1 MKTFDSVTTLRI
13 LTVLAG
19 LALLLSTPMAVSHA
33 ATPEKP
39 KAPGVIDDFTDTQKT
54 PWKFITDNVMG
65 GKSTGKM
72 VFITQDKKPSL
83 HMTGSVSSKKKN
95 NFIQVRRP
103 ANPAPKKKYF
113 NASDYDG
120 LKLKVKGNSQ
130 TYAIHFKTS
139 STLFPWQ
146 HYEATFKTQGI
157 WEEIFIPFKDFKPK
171 SLKRAIKTSK
181 LKTMAIVAANPNMK
195 VDITID
201 EIAFYHKTDL
211 KKAPSA
217 R

>member
-1 MKTFDSVTTLRI
+1 MKTSDSVMLI
-13 LTVLAG
+13 VLAS
-19 LALLLSTPMAVSHA
+19 LAVLLSTPMAVSHA

-39 KAPGVIDDFTDTQKT
+39 KAPGVIDDFSDAEKT
-54 PWKFITDNVMG
+54 PWEVITDNVMG

-72 VFITQDKKPSL
+72 VFITRDKKPSL

-103 ANPAPKKKYF
+103 ANPNPKKKYF

-120 LKLKVKGNSQ
+120 LKLKVKGNGQ

-146 HYEATFKTQGI
+146 HYEATFKTQGT
-157 WEEIFIPFKDFKPK
+157 WENIFIPFKDFKPK

-181 LKTMAIVAANPNMK
+181 LKTLAIVAGTPDMK
-195 VDITID
+195 VDITVD
-201 EIAFYHKTDL
+201 EIAFYRKSDL
-211 KKAPSA
+211 KVTSSA

>member
-1 MKTFDSVTTLRI
+1 MKIFDSVM
-13 LTVLAG
+13 LTVLTG
-19 LALLLSTPMAVSHA
+19 LAVLVSVPVPVSHA
-33 ATPEKP
+33 AAPPKP
-39 KAPGVIDDFTDTQKT
+39 KAPSVIDNFADTEKT
-54 PWKFITDNVMG
+54 PWEFITDKVMG

-72 VFITQDKKPSL
+72 AFVAHGDKSTM

-103 ANPAPKKKYF
+103 ANPSPKKKYF

-120 LKLKVKGNSQ
+120 LKLKVKGNNQ

-146 HYEATFKTQGI
+146 HYEATFKTQDT
-157 WEEIFIPFKDFKPK
+157 WEKLFIPFKDFKPK

-181 LKTMAIVAANPNMK
+181 LKTLAIVAGMPDMK

-201 EIAFYHKTDL
+201 EIAFCRKPDV
-211 KKAPSA
+211 KNASSA
-217 R
+217 TR